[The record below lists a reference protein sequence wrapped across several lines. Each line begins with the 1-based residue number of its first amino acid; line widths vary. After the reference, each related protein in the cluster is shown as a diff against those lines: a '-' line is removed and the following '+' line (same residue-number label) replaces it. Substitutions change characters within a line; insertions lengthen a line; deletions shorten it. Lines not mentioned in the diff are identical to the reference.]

1 MLRVLSLPL
10 VNSTPLMFA
19 FAKCWKFGMEGNLM
33 LGMRTRVSVLLLAG
47 VFGGQFA
54 GEGAWA
60 GGGDT
65 TNTVVAAPTES
76 TVLQSAPSGVANAS
90 ALSTSPISLQQTGIN
105 NFASVGAAAIP
116 NCGGFC
122 VYTNV
127 RSISANGGGLGAS
140 QTEISAGLIW
150 QVSSPEQSNVEIQR
164 RLAESNIDKVGDEQ
178 KDMWMKKLIEAL
190 NGKDLHGARGWAILL
205 APKLGKTADQLLRDM
220 RL

>member
-1 MLRVLSLPL
+1 MIGKK
-10 VNSTPLMFA
+10 T
-19 FAKCWKFGMEGNLM
+19 
-33 LGMRTRVSVLLLAG
+33 SVLAVLLATL
-47 VFGGQFA
+47 FGGQFA
-54 GEGAWA
+54 GDGAWA

-65 TNTVVAAPTES
+65 TTNNVVAAPTETTVVAAPTES
-76 TVLQSAPSGVANAS
+76 TVLQSAPNGVANAS

-122 VYTNV
+122 IYTNV

-150 QVSSPEQSNVEIQR
+150 QVSSPEQSNMEIQG
-164 RLAESNIDKVGDEQ
+164 RLAGANIDKIGDEQ

-190 NGKDLHGARGWAILL
+190 NGKDVHGARGWAILL

>member
-1 MLRVLSLPL
+1 MIGKK
-10 VNSTPLMFA
+10 T
-19 FAKCWKFGMEGNLM
+19 
-33 LGMRTRVSVLLLAG
+33 SVLAVLLATL
-47 VFGGQFA
+47 FGGQFA

-65 TNTVVAAPTES
+65 TTNNVLAAPTETTVVAAPTES
-76 TVLQSAPSGVANAS
+76 TVLQSAPNGVANAS

-122 VYTNV
+122 IYTNV

-150 QVSSPEQSNVEIQR
+150 QVSSPEQSNMEIQG
-164 RLAESNIDKVGDEQ
+164 RLAGANIDKIGDEQ

-190 NGKDLHGARGWAILL
+190 NGKDVHGARGWAILL

>member
-1 MLRVLSLPL
+1 MIGKK
-10 VNSTPLMFA
+10 T
-19 FAKCWKFGMEGNLM
+19 
-33 LGMRTRVSVLLLAG
+33 SVLAVLLATL
-47 VFGGQFA
+47 FGGQFA

-65 TNTVVAAPTES
+65 TTNNVMAAPTETTVVAAPTES
-76 TVLQSAPSGVANAS
+76 TVLQSAPNGVANAS

-122 VYTNV
+122 IYTNV

-164 RLAESNIDKVGDEQ
+164 RLTGANIDKMGDEQ

-190 NGKDLHGARGWAILL
+190 NGKDVHGARGWAILL

>member
-1 MLRVLSLPL
+1 
-10 VNSTPLMFA
+10 
-19 FAKCWKFGMEGNLM
+19 MEGNLM
-33 LGMRTRVSVLLLAG
+33 IGKKTSVLAVLLATL
-47 VFGGQFA
+47 FGGQFA
-54 GEGAWA
+54 GDGAWA

-65 TNTVVAAPTES
+65 TTNNVVAAPTES
-76 TVLQSAPSGVANAS
+76 TVLQSVPNGVANAS

-116 NCGGFC
+116 NCGGIC
-122 VYTNV
+122 IYTNV

-150 QVSSPEQSNVEIQR
+150 QVSSPEQSNMEIQG
-164 RLAESNIDKVGDEQ
+164 RLAGANIDKIGDEQ

-190 NGKDLHGARGWAILL
+190 NGKDVHGARGWAILL